1 MTKAHT
7 IPTTMRKRIKVRAA
21 NLIPHLNCEKDVD
34 QDIVELQS
42 ELRNL
47 GSSFLERV
55 GHQRTFYL
63 MLQRKFCLLLRIRKA
78 EKRAGEVW
86 KSTLPVPQRFA
97 IRVPRNLF
105 HNLSL
110 PFCHPHTVP
119 QSFECSRSQSF
130 RKNMSR
136 IQKTWKILGRGTPQV
151 MCGGIV

>member
-7 IPTTMRKRIKVRAA
+7 IPTTTRKRIKVRAA
-21 NLIPHLNCEKDVD
+21 NLIPHLNCEKDVH
-34 QDIVELQS
+34 QDIAELQS

-47 GSSFLERV
+47 GSSFLERA

-119 QSFECSRSQSF
+119 QSLNAAGVRAFVRTCLAFKKHGKS
-130 RKNMSR
+130 
-136 IQKTWKILGRGTPQV
+136 W
-151 MCGGIV
+151 GGERLR